1 MTAIVCPHCEAENRA
16 NAKFCST
23 CAKLMV
29 NLDNGELLTSKKR
42 RRRRIRTRELSKSS
56 GLLRPAT
63 LTVAAGILLL
73 GGAWW
78 YFTQD
83 ARIATAH
90 QAEATGSFQ
99 PHTPNAAQAAHAT
112 QPAEVTPGAAEVSGD
127 GGSTPVVFP
136 NYVTVNEAT
145 QPAAVKADAKPD
157 IKAEAAQD
165 TKAEKA
171 KADALKAKQA
181 KDAARQRERIQK
193 DTEALERM
201 AEAHAPSPVAPAP
214 APAPKPNP
222 EQSCAG
228 QAFLSR
234 ASCMQK
240 QCSLPGNASTPQ
252 CQRMF
257 ETQEALRRGSGGG

>member
-29 NLDNGELLTSKKR
+29 NLDNGELLQSKKR
-42 RRRRIRTRELSKSS
+42 RRRRTRSSERNKSS

-63 LTVAAGILLL
+63 LAVAAGIVLL

-83 ARIATAH
+83 ARVSTAH
-90 QAEATGSFQ
+90 QAEVGGSFR
-99 PHTPNAAQAAHAT
+99 PHPSAAQVVQAPKSAETPSA
-112 QPAEVTPGAAEVSGD
+112 PEVTSDA
-127 GGSTPVVFP
+127 GSTPVVFP
-136 NYVTVNEAT
+136 NYV
-145 QPAAVKADAKPD
+145 AVGEPEQADAG
-157 IKAEAAQD
+157 KAEAKHEPKATD
-165 TKAEKA
+165 AGKDAKAEKA

-181 KDAARQRERIQK
+181 KDAARQREKSTK
-193 DTEALERM
+193 DTDAIERV
-201 AEAHAPSPVAPAP
+201 AESHVPMPVAPVP
-214 APAPKPNP
+214 APVPKPNP

-234 ASCMQK
+234 ASCMQQ
-240 QCSLPGNASTPQ
+240 QCSQPGNANTPQ
-252 CQRMF
+252 CKRMF

>member
-1 MTAIVCPHCEAENRA
+1 
-16 NAKFCST
+16 
-23 CAKLMV
+23 MV
-29 NLDNGELLTSKKR
+29 NLDNGELLPSKKR
-42 RRRRIRTRELSKSS
+42 RRRRIRTNELSKSS

-83 ARIATAH
+83 ARMATAH
-90 QAEATGSFQ
+90 QAEVGGSFQ
-99 PHTPNAAQAAHAT
+99 PHTPSAPQTAQVT
-112 QPAEVTPGAAEVSGD
+112 PPASVTPGATEVASD

-136 NYVTVNEAT
+136 NYVTVKEAT
-145 QPAAVKADAKPD
+145 QPSAAKAEDAKPD
-157 IKAEAAQD
+157 AKPDAAKD
-165 TKAEKA
+165 AKAEKA

-181 KDAARQRERIQK
+181 KEARQRERTQK
-193 DTEALERM
+193 DTEAMERV
-201 AEAHAPSPVAPAP
+201 AEAQAPSPVAPAP

-228 QAFLSR
+228 EAFLSR
-234 ASCMQK
+234 ATCMQK
-240 QCSLPGNASTPQ
+240 QCSQPANASTPQ
-252 CQRMF
+252 CKRMF

>member
-29 NLDNGELLTSKKR
+29 NLDNGELLPSKKR

-83 ARIATAH
+83 ARMATAH

-99 PHTPNAAQAAHAT
+99 PHTSNAVRAAQAS
-112 QPAEVTPGAAEVSGD
+112 QPTEVTPGATEVVSD

-145 QPAAVKADAKPD
+145 QPAAAVKADAKPD
-157 IKAEAAQD
+157 TAKDAKAD
-165 TKAEKA
+165 KA

-193 DTEALERM
+193 DTEALERV

-214 APAPKPNP
+214 APAPRPNP

-234 ASCMQK
+234 ATCMQK
-240 QCSLPGNASTPQ
+240 QCSQPGNASTPQ
-252 CQRMF
+252 CKRMF